1 MAIQKTI
8 EVERVEVQKITGGY
22 QLFCIYN
29 IVFDDPNDD
38 VLPMVSPQTKTI
50 QSTDSYSD
58 EPQVVK
64 DIAAAIW
71 S

>member
-1 MAIQKTI
+1 MAIQKTT

-38 VLPMVSPQTKTI
+38 LLPMVSTQTKTI
-50 QSTDSYSD
+50 QATDSYSN
-58 EPQVVK
+58 EPQIVR
-64 DIAAAIW
+64 DIAFAIW

>member
-1 MAIQKTI
+1 MAIQKTT
-8 EVERVEVQKITGGY
+8 EVERVEVQKVTGGY

-38 VLPMVSPQTKTI
+38 LLPMVSTQTKTI
-50 QSTDSYSD
+50 QATDSYSN
-58 EPQVVK
+58 EPQIVR
-64 DIAAAIW
+64 DIAFAIW